1 MNMETLIIYD
11 NTGYI
16 ISQSQGQPTQREPLG
31 VPFLWVEIP
40 EGKSVIKID
49 TTVAP
54 NMPVFADMPAT
65 AEDRIS
71 ALEVAMAQQLGI

>member
-1 MNMETLIIYD
+1 METLIIYD

-16 ISQSQGQPTQREPLG
+16 ISQSQGQPTRREPLG

-71 ALEVAMAQQLGI
+71 ALEVAMAQQLGL